1 MKIRQWE
8 IDSVMLGLGKLEFN
22 SLIER
27 LEILV
32 EAYGCAETENI
43 NPAWLE
49 SAIRQT
55 IGLED

>member
-1 MKIRQWE
+1 M
-8 IDSVMLGLGKLEFN
+8 SVEVDQIITKLKQLDFN
-22 SLIER
+22 TLISR
-27 LEILV
+27 FEILA

-55 IGLED
+55 LGLED